1 MTRNLASVTIAVVL
15 AVTYVSCDKV
25 KPPLP
30 ELQKPPAVANAATA
44 QDTQRRAFTQ
54 AAHKELD
61 ELAQAIGELRQKAG
75 TMNAQARVKLNQERA
90 QLETQKLAVEQL
102 LADLESATLE
112 NWSGLKETYG
122 SAIEKLK
129 TGVAEVRKS
138 DN

>member
-1 MTRNLASVTIAVVL
+1 MKRNLTSITIAVVL

-30 ELQKPPAVANAATA
+30 ELQKPAVANAATA

-61 ELAQAIGELRQKAG
+61 ELARAIGELKQKAG
-75 TMNAQARVKLNQERA
+75 TMNAQAQAKLNQEQA
-90 QLETQKLAVEQL
+90 KLEAQKLEVEKL

-112 NWSGLKETYG
+112 NWGGLKQTFG
-122 SAIEKLK
+122 SALEKLK
-129 TGVAEVRKS
+129 AGVAAIRKS
-138 DN
+138 AN

>member
-1 MTRNLASVTIAVVL
+1 MTRNLASITLAVVL

-30 ELQKPPAVANAATA
+30 ELQKPAAANAATA

-61 ELAQAIGELRQKAG
+61 ELAKAIGELRQKAG
-75 TMNAQARVKLNQERA
+75 TLNAQAQAKLNQEQA
-90 QLETQKLAVEQL
+90 KLEAQKLEVERL

-112 NWSGLKETYG
+112 NWSGLKEACG

-129 TGVAEVRKS
+129 AGVAGIRKS
-138 DN
+138 AN